1 MRKPEFLIYPQVTST
16 NDLAKK
22 LAQEGAAHGGAV
34 LAYAQT
40 AGRGRRGRTFASPKG
55 GIYLSVILRPRDPL
69 PKLLHLTPVLAVAA
83 CDAIEE
89 VAGIRP
95 KCKWVNDLLLEGRKL
110 AGILVEISGDALIA
124 GIGVNVARSDLPEEL
139 RKIAV
144 SLAEVG
150 AACEKEPLARA
161 IASHMARACET
172 AVSAQKAWM
181 DRYRADCATIGQMVS
196 ASGVSGIAKT
206 VADNGALIIE
216 TETGDVS
223 VQTGEV
229 SCNPAADLI

>member
-1 MRKPEFLIYPQVTST
+1 M
-16 NDLAKK
+16 
-22 LAQEGAAHGGAV
+22 
-34 LAYAQT
+34 
-40 AGRGRRGRTFASPKG
+40 
-55 GIYLSVILRPRDPL
+55 
-69 PKLLHLTPVLAVAA
+69 LAVAA

-110 AGILVEISGDALIA
+110 AGILVEVSGDALIA
-124 GIGVNVARSDLPEEL
+124 GIGVNVVRSDLPEDL
-139 RKIAV
+139 RKIAI

-150 AACEKEPLARA
+150 AACEKELLARA

-172 AVSAQKAWM
+172 AVSDQKKWM
-181 DRYRADCATIGQMVS
+181 DRYRADCATIGKQVS
-196 ASGVSGIAKT
+196 ANGAVGIAKA

-216 TETGDVS
+216 TETGDVC

-229 SCNPAADLI
+229 SCNPAADLV